1 MEKSLQLMFGVIYQ
15 DYLAWFRERARTGVD
30 PIDEEQL
37 INYQICHEDTFE
49 SADHILNR
57 VYFAIPLPPTQSCSG
72 NLEFFS
78 CSTLNF
84 MKKGQ
89 APDTDVADEV
99 IEVYPVEY
107 RREQILA

>member
-1 MEKSLQLMFGVIYQ
+1 MEKSLQLMFGIIYQ

-37 INYQICHEDTFE
+37 INYQICLEDTFE
-49 SADHILNR
+49 SADNLLNR
-57 VYFAIPLPPTQSCSG
+57 VYFAIPLSPTRSRSG

-78 CSTLNF
+78 FSALNL
-84 MKKGQ
+84 MRKGK
-89 APDTDVADEV
+89 APDTDVEDEV
-99 IEVYPVEY
+99 LEIYPVEY